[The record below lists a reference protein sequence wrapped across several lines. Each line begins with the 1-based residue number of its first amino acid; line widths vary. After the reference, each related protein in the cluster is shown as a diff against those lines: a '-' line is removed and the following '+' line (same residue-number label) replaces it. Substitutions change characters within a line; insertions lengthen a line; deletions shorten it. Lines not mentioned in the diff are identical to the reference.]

1 MAAETPVAV
10 VGGGTGALGRAVVE
24 RLVGDG
30 WSVVVPARHPER
42 AALPAP
48 VTVVRCDLTVP
59 ADIDSLTAAVAARG
73 RWAALANCSGGYAGG
88 PAAEVAEDLVAE
100 QIELN
105 LLGPWRLARAAAVA
119 MEASGK
125 GGSIVNVASAAAAE
139 PRAGAAPYQVSKAA
153 LVRLTEVMA
162 LELRESAVRVNAVLP
177 GTIDTEANR
186 RSMPGADTA
195 RWVSPSSVA
204 AAIAWLLS
212 DDAAAVSG
220 ALVPAR

>member
-24 RLVGDG
+24 RLLGDG

-42 AALPAP
+42 AGLPGGVA
-48 VTVVRCDLTVP
+48 VVRCDLSVP
-59 ADIDSLTAAVAARG
+59 ADVDAVTAAVAERG

-88 PAAEVAEDLVAE
+88 RAATVSEDAVAG

-105 LLGPWRLARAAAVA
+105 LLGPWRLARAAATA
-119 MEASGK
+119 MEAAGK
-125 GGSIVNVASAAAAE
+125 GGSIVNVASASAAE
-139 PRAGAAPYQVSKAA
+139 PRPGAAPYQVSKAA
-153 LVRLTEVMA
+153 LVRLTELMA
-162 LELRESAVRVNAVLP
+162 LELRDSAVRVNAVLP

-186 RSMPGADTA
+186 RSMPGADVS
-195 RWVSPSSVA
+195 RWVSPAAVA

-220 ALVPAR
+220 AFVPVR